1 MKIQQTYIHLHNQ
14 EAQNSCNLGSYVN
27 DEIIIKNLYIVANS
41 SENLKISILLSGPFV
56 PSTVMNVFTGIMPLV
71 IKALTDISEE
81 AINYSYSTKAEAGN
95 WACDCAVRSTILA
108 HI

>member
-1 MKIQQTYIHLHNQ
+1 MKIQETYIHLHNQ
-14 EAQNSCNLGSYVN
+14 EVQNSCNLGSHV
-27 DEIIIKNLYIVANS
+27 DTKIIIKTLYIVGNS

-56 PSTVMNVFTGIMPLV
+56 QSTAMNVFTGIMHLV

-81 AINYSYSTKAEAGN
+81 IINYSYSTKAEAGN
-95 WACDCAVRSTILA
+95 WACDCAVRSTAPA